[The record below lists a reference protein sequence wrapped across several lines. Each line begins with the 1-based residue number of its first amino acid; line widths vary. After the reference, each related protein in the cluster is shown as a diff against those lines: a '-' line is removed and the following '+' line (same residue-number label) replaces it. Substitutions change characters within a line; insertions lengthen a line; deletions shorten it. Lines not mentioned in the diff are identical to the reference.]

1 MARRSGASVRISGT
15 ARLRQRLE
23 DLPEEIKEA
32 LARGVKESAEAVRD
46 DVKQHVRVDSGNLRE
61 KVDIRYEE
69 NGLAASIG
77 WHQPSD
83 FYAVFQERGT
93 RRMPANPTLIPA
105 LERERGKYRA
115 RLTEEVRRVLR

>member
-1 MARRSGASVRISGT
+1 MARSVRISGT

-23 DLPEEIKEA
+23 ELPEDIKDA
-32 LARGVKESAEAVRD
+32 LKKGVRESAEAVRD
-46 DVKQHVRVDSGNLRE
+46 DVKQHVRVDSGNLR
-61 KVDIRYEE
+61 DTAAIRYEE

-77 WHQPSD
+77 WHDPSE

-93 RRMPANPTLIPA
+93 RRVPANPTLLPA

-115 RLTEEVRRVLR
+115 RLTDEVRRVLR